1 MYTKFECDVME
12 IKGGYTGKI
21 LRVNLSK
28 NEMSCEETHDKIA
41 YNFIGGRGYA
51 AWILY
56 NEVDF
61 KVDPLSEENTIIFMT
76 GPFTGTDVPGSG
88 RISISSK
95 SPLTGTIFDSS
106 MGGNFGA
113 YLKAAGYDGLILSGA
128 SEKPVY
134 LVIDEKNVAV
144 NDASEFWGKNTR
156 DTERGLRNKYPA
168 SSIAEIGPAGEN
180 LVFFANIMSD
190 GRAAGR
196 GGLGAVLGSKKVKA
210 IIAKGG
216 NKVKVAYE
224 RLYAQLVKKIT
235 YLIRTH
241 PVTGDNGSLALHG
254 TAVLVHQ
261 IAMAGIMPVNNFEK
275 KILAYNEVDGFSG
288 ETIKEKYFIRR
299 KGCYKCPTACGR
311 IVKVKDRVSKCP
323 EYESIAMMGPNSGFF
338 DFENEIFP
346 LCELCEE
353 LGMDTISVGNSLGF
367 ARKIGLVKNIEEAS
381 KFVRDIAYNQS
392 PFSKGVRHAS
402 KIIGKEEEAMQ
413 VKGLE
418 MPAYNPVGVKG
429 TALAYATSN
438 RGACHLRA
446 YTIAPE
452 ILHSPQFVDPNREEG
467 KAELVMK
474 LQNAF
479 AVYDSLIM
487 CKYYSFA
494 LFTTLEYELNDTA
507 RLLSAIT
514 GWNFTNDTLHEIGA
528 RIYTIERIFNA
539 KAGISCE
546 DDVLPEK
553 LATNI
558 HSLLQRYY
566 KLRGWI

>member
-1 MYTKFECDVME
+1 MKSR
-12 IKGGYTGKI
+12 GGYCGRI
-21 LRVNLSK
+21 LRIDLSK
-28 NEMSCEETHDKIA
+28 REIVSEEIDDKIA
-41 YNFIGGRGYA
+41 YNFIGGRGYS

-56 NEVDF
+56 SELNH
-61 KVDPLSEENTIIFMT
+61 KVDPLSEENKIIFMA

-106 MGGNFGA
+106 MGGSFGA
-113 YLKAAGYDGLILSGA
+113 YLKAAGYDGLILSGS

-134 LVIDEKNVAV
+134 LVVGKDDVDIG
-144 NDASEFWGKNTR
+144 DAKSIWGKSTR
-156 DTERGLRNKYPA
+156 KTEEELRAKYPA

-180 LVFFANIMSD
+180 MILLANIMSD

-210 IIAKGG
+210 IVVKGDR
-216 NKVKVAYE
+216 KVKIAHE
-224 RLYAQLVKKIT
+224 RLYMQLVKKIN

-254 TAVLVHQ
+254 TAALVHPV
-261 IAMAGIMPVNNFEK
+261 AMAGIMPVNNFEK
-275 KILAYNEVDGFSG
+275 RILAYDEVDGFSG
-288 ETIKEKYFIRR
+288 ETIREKYFLHR

-311 IVKVKDRVSKCP
+311 IIKIGERVSKCP
-323 EYESIAMMGPNSGFF
+323 EYESIAMIGPNSGFF
-338 DFENEIFP
+338 DFENQIFP
-346 LCELCEE
+346 LCELCDE

-367 ARKIGLVKNIEEAS
+367 ARKMGIIRNFEDAKNLVM
-381 KFVRDIAYNQS
+381 DIAHNRS
-392 PFSKGVRHAS
+392 PFSKGVRYAS
-402 KIIGKEEEAMQ
+402 EILGREEEAMQ

-418 MPAYNPVGVKG
+418 MPAYNPIGVRG

-446 YTIAPE
+446 YTISPE
-452 ILHSPQFVDPNREEG
+452 ILHSPQFVDPNSDEG
-467 KAELVMK
+467 KAELVVK

-494 LFTTLEYELNDTA
+494 LFTSLEYELDDIA
-507 RLLSAIT
+507 KLLSAIT
-514 GWNFTNDTLHEIGA
+514 GWNYTSELLHEIGA
-528 RIYTIERIFNA
+528 RIYTIERIFNV
-539 KAGISCE
+539 KAGIGPEE
-546 DDVLPEK
+546 DMLPK
-553 LATNI
+553 
-558 HSLLQRYY
+558 SLGIDISDLLKRYY
-566 KLRGWI
+566 RLRGWI

>member
-1 MYTKFECDVME
+1 MKSR
-12 IKGGYTGKI
+12 GGYCGRI
-21 LRVNLSK
+21 LRIDLSK
-28 NEMSCEETHDKIA
+28 REIIGEEIDDKIA
-41 YNFIGGRGYA
+41 YNFIGGRGYS

-56 NEVDF
+56 SELNP
-61 KVDPLSEENTIIFMT
+61 KVDPLSEENKIIFMA

-106 MGGNFGA
+106 MGGSFGA
-113 YLKAAGYDGLILSGA
+113 YLKAAGYDGLILSGS

-134 LVIDEKNVAV
+134 LVISKDGANIE
-144 NDASEFWGKNTR
+144 DANSIWGKSTR
-156 DTERGLRNKYPA
+156 KTEEELRTKYPA

-180 LVFFANIMSD
+180 MVLLANIMSD

-210 IIAKGG
+210 IVVKGDR
-216 NKVKVAYE
+216 KVKIAHE
-224 RLYAQLVKKIT
+224 RLYMQLVKKIN

-254 TAVLVHQ
+254 TAVLVHPV
-261 IAMAGIMPVNNFEK
+261 AMAGIMPVNNFEK
-275 KILAYNEVDGFSG
+275 RTLAYDEVDGFSG
-288 ETIKEKYFIRR
+288 ETIREKYFVRR
-299 KGCYKCPTACGR
+299 KGCYRCTTACGR
-311 IVKVKDRVSKCP
+311 IIRIGERVSKCP
-323 EYESIAMMGPNSGFF
+323 EYESIAMIGPNSGFF
-338 DFENEIFP
+338 DFENQIFP
-346 LCELCEE
+346 LCELCDE

-367 ARKIGLVKNIEEAS
+367 ARKMGIIRNFEDAKNLVM
-381 KFVRDIAYNQS
+381 DIAHNRS
-392 PFSKGVRHAS
+392 PFSKGVRYAS
-402 KIIGKEEEAMQ
+402 KMLEREEEAMQ

-418 MPAYNPVGVKG
+418 MPAYNPIGVKG

-446 YTIAPE
+446 YTISPE
-452 ILHSPQFVDPNREEG
+452 ILHSPQFVDPNRDEG
-467 KAELVMK
+467 KAELVVK

-494 LFTTLEYELNDTA
+494 LFTSLEYELDDIA
-507 RLLSAIT
+507 KLLSAIT
-514 GWNFTNDTLHEIGA
+514 GWSYTSELLHEIGA
-528 RIYTIERIFNA
+528 RIYTIERIFNVE
-539 KAGISCE
+539 AGIGPEE
-546 DDVLPEK
+546 DILPK
-553 LATNI
+553 
-558 HSLLQRYY
+558 SLGIDISDLLKSYY

>member
-1 MYTKFECDVME
+1 MTVG
-12 IKGGYTGKI
+12 GGYCGRI
-21 LRVNLSK
+21 LRINLSK
-28 NEMSCEETHDKIA
+28 QEISCEDIDDKTV

-56 NEVDF
+56 NELNPAI
-61 KVDPLSEENTIIFMT
+61 DPLSGENEIIFMT

-106 MGGNFGA
+106 MGGSFGA
-113 YLKAAGYDGLILSGA
+113 YLKAAGYDGLILSGS

-134 LVIDEKNVAV
+134 LVIDENSVDIR
-144 NDASEFWGKNTR
+144 DASALWGKSTR
-156 DTERGLRNKYPA
+156 ETERELREKQPF

-180 LVFFANIMSD
+180 RVFLANIMSD

-210 IIAKGG
+210 IVVKGRG
-216 NKVKVAYE
+216 KVRIAYE
-224 RLYAQLVKKIT
+224 RPYKQLVKKIT

-254 TAVLVHQ
+254 TAVLVHP
-261 IAMAGIMPVNNFEK
+261 IAMAGIMPVENFEK
-275 KILAYNEVDGFSG
+275 RILAYDEVDGFSG

-299 KGCYKCPTACGR
+299 KGCYRCPTACGR
-311 IVKVKDRVSKCP
+311 IIKVREQISKCP
-323 EYESIAMMGPNSGFF
+323 EYESIAMIGPNSGFF
-338 DFENEIFP
+338 DFENQIFP
-346 LCELCEE
+346 LCELCDE

-367 ARKIGLVKNIEEAS
+367 AKKVGVIKNFEDAKNLI
-381 KFVRDIAYNQS
+381 FDIAYNRS
-392 PFSKGVRHAS
+392 PFSKGVKYAS
-402 KIIGKEEEAMQ
+402 KMLGREEEAMH

-418 MPAYNPVGVKG
+418 MPAYNPIGVRG

-452 ILHSPQFVDPNREEG
+452 ILHSPQFVDPNSDEG
-467 KAELVMK
+467 KAELVVK
-474 LQNAF
+474 LQDAF

-494 LFTTLEYELNDTA
+494 LFTTLEYELDDIA
-507 RLLSAIT
+507 KLLSAIT
-514 GWNFTNDTLHEIGA
+514 GLSYTNEILHEIGA
-528 RIYTIERIFNA
+528 RIYAIEKIFNV
-539 KAGISCE
+539 KAGVGPEGDKLPKSLGIDISG
-546 DDVLPEK
+546 
-553 LATNI
+553 
-558 HSLLQRYY
+558 LLQRYY